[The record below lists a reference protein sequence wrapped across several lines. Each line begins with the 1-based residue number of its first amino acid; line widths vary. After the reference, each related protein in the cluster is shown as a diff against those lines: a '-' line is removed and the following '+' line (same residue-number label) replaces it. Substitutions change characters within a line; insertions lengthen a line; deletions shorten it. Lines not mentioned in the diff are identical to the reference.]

1 MWRNKKPILPIK
13 VYEVSLNYRGEKKLV
28 KIQHILNV
36 RGILIIKIKQ
46 NKRIENDRVRGT
58 ILSWVVRGKSS
69 DAVLHE

>member
-1 MWRNKKPILPIK
+1 M
-13 VYEVSLNYRGEKKLV
+13 